1 MEIRSMERRWSKFWP
16 VWVPQSFSVHKP
28 TSEYIRE
35 WAQLTPEK
43 TALSFYGRDLTYDE
57 LNQLIDRFAWALI
70 DMGVEKGDR
79 VAIHM
84 ENCPQF
90 VISYFGAHR
99 AGAIVVP
106 INPMFKQAELEYELN
121 DAGAETLVGLDFLYP
136 DVEKVRSRTPLRN
149 VILSS
154 LRDYLPAT
162 PTLPLP
168 SEGSTSPLNFSNT
181 SSFLEL
187 LERHDS
193 VPVCKIEDMENELAI
208 LQYTGGTT
216 GIPKGAMISHYT
228 LAYASIGAMYW
239 YHHREDDIHL
249 GVTPF
254 FHVMGQQQ
262 LMCTPMVSGGQI
274 VIMSRFDPNV
284 VAKAVNH
291 YRCTYWVGA
300 TTMMIALLSLPN
312 IREYD
317 LTSFR
322 CLWTGGA
329 PISTELQ
336 KRLKELVPNTIVG
349 EGYGLSETIA
359 YGGAITPLYRYKPGF
374 LGVPHIN
381 DIKIVDLTTGTQELE
396 PNQEGE
402 IVIKGPAVMSGY
414 WNNPEETAN
423 VLRDGWLHTG
433 DIGLMDE
440 EGYVKILGRTRELI
454 KCSGY
459 SVFPAEVEE
468 LLYSHPAVQEAAVI
482 GVDDPYRLESPKA
495 FVILKPEFVGRI
507 SEDVILDW
515 CKESM
520 SAYKRPRFVEFR
532 QELPKS
538 AAGKLLRRILVDEE
552 REKTVNTNS

>member
-168 SEGSTSPLNFSNT
+168 SEGSKSPLNFSNT

-396 PNQEGE
+396 ANQEGE

-552 REKTVNTNS
+552 REKTVNANS

>member
-1 MEIRSMERRWSKFWP
+1 MERRWSKFWP

-168 SEGSTSPLNFSNT
+168 SEGSKSPLNFSNT

-396 PNQEGE
+396 ANQEGE

-552 REKTVNTNS
+552 REKTVNANS

>member
-1 MEIRSMERRWSKFWP
+1 MERRWSKFWP

-168 SEGSTSPLNFSNT
+168 SEGSKSPLNFSNT

-552 REKTVNTNS
+552 REKTVNANS

>member
-1 MEIRSMERRWSKFWP
+1 MERRWSKFWP

-228 LAYASIGAMYW
+228 LACASIGAMYW

-552 REKTVNTNS
+552 REKTVNANS

>member
-1 MEIRSMERRWSKFWP
+1 MERRWSKFWP

-168 SEGSTSPLNFSNT
+168 SEGSKSPLNFSNT

-228 LAYASIGAMYW
+228 LACASIGAMYW

-552 REKTVNTNS
+552 REKTVNANS

>member
-168 SEGSTSPLNFSNT
+168 SEGSKSPLNFSNT

-552 REKTVNTNS
+552 REKTVNANS

>member
-1 MEIRSMERRWSKFWP
+1 MERRWSKFWP

-168 SEGSTSPLNFSNT
+168 SEGSKSPLNFSNT

-228 LAYASIGAMYW
+228 LACASIGAMYW

-396 PNQEGE
+396 ANQEGE

-552 REKTVNTNS
+552 REKTVNANS

>member
-70 DMGVEKGDR
+70 EMGVEKGDR

-168 SEGSTSPLNFSNT
+168 SEGSKSPLNFSNT

-228 LAYASIGAMYW
+228 LACASIGAMYW

-552 REKTVNTNS
+552 REKTVNANS

>member
-1 MEIRSMERRWSKFWP
+1 MERRWSKFWP

-168 SEGSTSPLNFSNT
+168 SEGSKSPLNFSNT

-228 LAYASIGAMYW
+228 LACASIGAMYW